1 MWHRRAKRQVGKT
14 VILDSMS
21 TTTSSLVTGTAA
33 TPTPWQ
39 RTASGANLL
48 ASDGRLG
55 VTIFEEITML
65 AGKHGAINL
74 GQGFPDEDGPAEI
87 LEAARAAISAGANQY
102 APGQGLPVLREAIAA
117 HQERFYGLT
126 PDPHTETIV
135 STGATE
141 GIASAVLALAG
152 PGDEVLTFEPFY
164 DSYGA
169 IIGLSGA
176 THTTVALSAPDF
188 QPDLDELERAVSPST
203 RIILLNNPHN
213 PTGTVFT
220 REVMQKIVD
229 LAVKHDAVI
238 VTDEVYEHLT
248 FGVAHL
254 PIASLP
260 GAKDRTLTISSAGKT
275 FSVTGWKIGWITGP
289 QELISAVRTVK
300 TFLTYSSGTPFQS
313 AVAHGLGLDDGFFQ
327 ATAATLQT
335 KRNILSAGLKA
346 AGFDVFSPQGT
357 YFVNVDTAPLG
368 ISDATALARR
378 LPELVGVAAIP
389 VAVFCHPDG
398 AARTS
403 SLLRFAFCKKTE
415 VLQEAADR
423 LATLS
428 ARL

>member
-1 MWHRRAKRQVGKT
+1 
-14 VILDSMS
+14 MS
-21 TTTSSLVTGTAA
+21 STTSSLATGTASI
-33 TPTPWQ
+33 PTPWQ

-65 AGKHGAINL
+65 AMRHGAINL

-87 LEAARAAISAGANQY
+87 LDAARAAIAAGANQY
-102 APGQGLPVLREAIAA
+102 APGQGLPVLRESIAA

-126 PDPHTETIV
+126 PDPETETIV

-141 GIASAVLALAG
+141 GIASALLALAG

-169 IIGLSGA
+169 MIGLSGA
-176 THTTVALSAPDF
+176 AHTTVALSAPDF
-188 QPDLDELERAVSPST
+188 QPDLDALERAVTPNT

-220 REVMQKIVD
+220 RAVLQKIVD
-229 LAVKHDAVI
+229 LAVIHDAVI

-248 FGVAHL
+248 FGVAHV
-254 PIASLP
+254 PIATLP
-260 GAKDRTLTISSAGKT
+260 GAADRTLTISSAGKT

-289 QELISAVRTVK
+289 RELISAVRTVK

-313 AVAHGLGLDDGFFQ
+313 AVAHGLGLGDEFY
-327 ATAATLQT
+327 ASTAATLQR
-335 KRNILSAGLKA
+335 KRDILSTGLKA
-346 AGFDVFSPQGT
+346 AGFDVFTPQGT

-378 LPELVGVAAIP
+378 LPELLGVAAIP

-403 SLLRFAFCKKTE
+403 SLLRFAFCKKFE
-415 VLQEAADR
+415 VLEEAAER
-423 LATLS
+423 LATLRS
-428 ARL
+428 RL

>member
-1 MWHRRAKRQVGKT
+1 
-14 VILDSMS
+14 MS
-21 TTTSSLVTGTAA
+21 TSTSSLVTDTAA

-65 AGKHGAINL
+65 AGRHEAINL

-87 LEAARAAISAGANQY
+87 LDAARAAIAAGANQY

-188 QPDLDELERAVSPST
+188 QPDLDELERAVTGST

-220 REVMQKIVD
+220 REVLQKIVD

-260 GAKDRTLTISSAGKT
+260 GATDRTLTISSAGKT

-313 AVAHGLGLDDGFFQ
+313 AVAHGLGLDDGFFE

-335 KRNILSAGLKA
+335 KRDILSAGLKA

-403 SLLRFAFCKKTE
+403 SLLRFAFCKKTA

>member
-1 MWHRRAKRQVGKT
+1 
-14 VILDSMS
+14 
-21 TTTSSLVTGTAA
+21 
-33 TPTPWQ
+33 
-39 RTASGANLL
+39 
-48 ASDGRLG
+48 
-55 VTIFEEITML
+55 ML

-220 REVMQKIVD
+220 REVLQKIVD

-260 GAKDRTLTISSAGKT
+260 GAMDRTLTISSAGKT

-335 KRNILSAGLKA
+335 KRDILSAGLKA

-368 ISDATALARR
+368 ISDATALARQ

>member
-1 MWHRRAKRQVGKT
+1 
-14 VILDSMS
+14 MS
-21 TTTSSLVTGTAA
+21 STTSSLATGTASI
-33 TPTPWQ
+33 PTPWQ

-65 AGKHGAINL
+65 AMRHGAINL

-87 LEAARAAISAGANQY
+87 LDAARAAIAAGANQY

-126 PDPHTETIV
+126 PDPETETIV

-141 GIASAVLALAG
+141 GIASALLALAG

-169 IIGLSGA
+169 MIGLSGA
-176 THTTVALSAPDF
+176 AHTTVALSAPDF
-188 QPDLDELERAVSPST
+188 QPDLDALERAVTPNT

-220 REVMQKIVD
+220 RAVLQKIVD
-229 LAVKHDAVI
+229 LAVIHDAVI

-248 FGVAHL
+248 FGVAHV
-254 PIASLP
+254 PIATLP
-260 GAKDRTLTISSAGKT
+260 GAADRTLTISSAGKT

-289 QELISAVRTVK
+289 RELISAVRTVK

-313 AVAHGLGLDDGFFQ
+313 AVAHGLGLGDEFY
-327 ATAATLQT
+327 ASTAATLQR
-335 KRNILSAGLKA
+335 KRDILSTGLKA
-346 AGFDVFSPQGT
+346 AGFDVFTPQGT

-378 LPELVGVAAIP
+378 LPELLGVAAIP

-403 SLLRFAFCKKTE
+403 SLLRFAFCKKFE
-415 VLQEAADR
+415 VLEEAAER
-423 LATLS
+423 LATLRS
-428 ARL
+428 RL